1 MKQFKLTSAV
11 LVLSFATPIF
21 AVQAND
27 TAATNDELRTELQQI
42 QQRLA
47 MLEAQEK
54 RHRFYRILSLIL
66 WFFTPD
72 FRPDPH

>member
-27 TAATNDELRTELQQI
+27 TAATNDEK
-42 QQRLA
+42 
-47 MLEAQEK
+47 K
-54 RHRFYRILSLIL
+54 RHRFYRILSLIFMVL
-66 WFFTPD
+66 YA
-72 FRPDPH
+72 RLSA